1 MRLKSLINFLLFNLI
16 TNLTLA
22 QTISGIIKDNENNL
36 LFGATIYNSSNTK
49 NVVSD
54 VEGNFSIKSSNK
66 ENKLIISYVGYKSK
80 IIN

>member
-22 QTISGIIKDNENNL
+22 QTISGIIKNNENNL

-49 NVVSD
+49 M
-54 VEGNFSIKSSNK
+54 
-66 ENKLIISYVGYKSK
+66 
-80 IIN
+80 

>member
-54 VEGNFSIKSSNK
+54 VEGNFSIKSSK
-66 ENKLIISYVGYKSK
+66 A
-80 IIN
+80 

>member
-66 ENKLIISYVGYKSK
+66 ENKLIISYVGYK
-80 IIN
+80 